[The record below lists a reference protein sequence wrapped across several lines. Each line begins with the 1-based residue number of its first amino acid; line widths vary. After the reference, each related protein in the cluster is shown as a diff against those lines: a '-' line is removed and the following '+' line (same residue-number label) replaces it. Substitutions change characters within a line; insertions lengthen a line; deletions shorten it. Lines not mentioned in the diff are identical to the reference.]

1 MRIVHV
7 SDCYPPRT
15 GGIESQVGDLA
26 AHQVAAGH
34 EVHVFTATLGSH
46 GERGGAVHLER
57 GVHVHRMGTRLP
69 FSVPVNPWDTRL
81 FRSSFGSVRPDVVHV
96 HAGVVSPFAYDG
108 VRLAVEA
115 GLPTVVTWH
124 CMLDGTVA
132 TVRLLARTT
141 RFPLGSV
148 ALSAVSAAAAGRV
161 REAFG
166 GPVNLMPNGID
177 LDAWAPGP
185 TGPAA
190 GSAAGSATGPA
201 TGSATGPE
209 TWPATGPTH
218 GDEEPAPLRLVSTMR
233 LAPRKRAVPLVV
245 LVAEAV
251 RRLPPDRVR
260 LSLIGSGPARSRV
273 EAAVADRG
281 LQRVVELRGQL
292 TREEVRAAYG
302 HADVFL
308 APAELEA
315 FGIAAL
321 EARTAGLA
329 VVARRGTGI
338 AEFVE
343 DGVDGLL
350 VADDA
355 EMTEAVVHLVRDRR
369 LLDGVRT
376 HNRAVRPPFGWP
388 HVMGAAEREYARARA
403 LRGL

>member
-34 EVHVFTATLGSH
+34 EVHVFTATLGNH

-57 GVHVHRMGTRLP
+57 GVHVHRMGARLP
-69 FSVPVNPWDTRL
+69 FDLPVNPRDARL
-81 FRSSFGSVRPDVVHV
+81 FRAAFASVRPDVVHV

-115 GLPTVVTWH
+115 DLPTVVTWH
-124 CMLDGTVA
+124 CMLDGTVPA
-132 TVRLLARTT
+132 VRLLARTT

-148 ALSAVSAAAAGRV
+148 ALSAVSEAAAGRV

-166 GPVNLMPNGID
+166 GPVHLMPNGID
-177 LDAWAPGP
+177 LDAWAPDLTGP

-190 GSAAGSATGPA
+190 ESATGP
-201 TGSATGPE
+201 TTRP
-209 TWPATGPTH
+209 TTGPTH

-233 LAPRKRAVPLVV
+233 LAPRKRAVPLVG

-281 LQRVVELRGQL
+281 LQRVVELRGRL
-292 TREEVRAAYG
+292 TREEVRAAYA

-388 HVMGAAEREYARARA
+388 HVLGAAEREYARARA